1 MNRFR
6 IFTGTA
12 LVLMA
17 ACAAA
22 DAVCAAESIFG
33 PVVGFTRDSTGAV
46 IRPIIG
52 IPGAAALAEQLHF
65 EVEIRGAVI
74 SPNQDYAVAVRSD
87 DGSVVAVSLKM
98 DLLDIAG
105 DHRSPLQLMPIA
117 GSPTTPSYTLT
128 LPNGLPIDLQDS
140 TTRSPPT
147 ISKMTHGA

>member
-6 IFTGTA
+6 IFTTA

-17 ACAAA
+17 TCAAA
-22 DAVCAAESIFG
+22 NAVCAAESIFG

-52 IPGAAALAEQLHF
+52 IPGGAALGEQLHF
-65 EVEIRGAVI
+65 DVEIRGAVI

-98 DLLDIAG
+98 DLPDIAG

-117 GSPTTPSYTLT
+117 GGRPNPSVIAISPTGS
-128 LPNGLPIDLQDS
+128 S
-140 TTRSPPT
+140 
-147 ISKMTHGA
+147 